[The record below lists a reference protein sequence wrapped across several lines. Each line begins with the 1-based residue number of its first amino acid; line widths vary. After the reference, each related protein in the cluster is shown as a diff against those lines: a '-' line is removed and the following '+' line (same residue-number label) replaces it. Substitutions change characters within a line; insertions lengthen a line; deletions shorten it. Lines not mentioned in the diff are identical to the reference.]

1 MINHSA
7 LWNDHRIHINHMI
20 CTSMSPEELDILRTL
35 CHVFKSEDSLE
46 IEDVERILSFDL
58 RFLTPDESEQAVRRL
73 IETGWLEA
81 KDEILTSTI
90 PLSGVKKP
98 PLSWM
103 PRPIRLLNPVNY
115 NQEHLKDEPKSEPN
129 EEQTIREVQPQ
140 MDKKSEETVNEN
152 DPRSGKERL
161 LIGYISR
168 KTGLAKEEIIRRRDR
183 KNKALEPSTTWIC
196 LALIAREQGLEMS
209 EIIQS
214 LSSF

>member
-1 MINHSA
+1 
-7 LWNDHRIHINHMI
+7 
-20 CTSMSPEELDILRTL
+20 MSPEELDILRTL
-35 CHVFKSEDSLE
+35 CHIFKSDDNLE

-73 IETGWLEA
+73 IETGWLEE

-90 PLSGVKKP
+90 PLSGVEKP

-115 NQEHLKDEPKSEPN
+115 NQENLKDEPKPEPN
-129 EEQTIREVQPQ
+129 KAQTVSEVQPEIA
-140 MDKKSEETVNEN
+140 MKSEQTGNAD

>member
-1 MINHSA
+1 
-7 LWNDHRIHINHMI
+7 
-20 CTSMSPEELDILRTL
+20 MSPEELDILRTL
-35 CHVFKSEDSLE
+35 CHVFKSEDCLE

-58 RFLTPDESEQAVRRL
+58 RFLTPDDSEQAVRRL
-73 IETGWLEA
+73 IESGWLIE

-90 PLSGVKKP
+90 PLSGIEKP

-115 NQEHLKDEPKSEPN
+115 NRENLKDEPKSEQNKP
-129 EEQTIREVQPQ
+129 QTVSEVQPKIA
-140 MDKKSEETVNEN
+140 KKSQQTVNAD

-161 LIGYISR
+161 LLGYISR

>member
-1 MINHSA
+1 
-7 LWNDHRIHINHMI
+7 
-20 CTSMSPEELDILRTL
+20 MSPEELDILRTL

-58 RFLTPDESEQAVRRL
+58 RFLNPDESEQAVRRL
-73 IETGWLEA
+73 IETGWLKA
-81 KDEILTSTI
+81 KDEIITSTI
-90 PLSGVKKP
+90 PLSGVEKP

-115 NQEHLKDEPKSEPN
+115 NQENLQDEPKSEPN
-129 EEQTIREVQPQ
+129 EEQTVREVQPQ
-140 MDKKSEETVNEN
+140 MDEDSKETVNAD

>member
-1 MINHSA
+1 
-7 LWNDHRIHINHMI
+7 
-20 CTSMSPEELDILRTL
+20 MSPEELDILRTL

-58 RFLTPDESEQAVRRL
+58 RFLTPDDSEQAVRRL
-73 IETGWLEA
+73 IESGWLIE

-90 PLSGVKKP
+90 PLSGIEKP

-115 NQEHLKDEPKSEPN
+115 NRENLKDEPKSEQNKP
-129 EEQTIREVQPQ
+129 QTVSEVQPKIA
-140 MDKKSEETVNEN
+140 KKSQQTVNAD

-161 LIGYISR
+161 LLGYISR

>member
-1 MINHSA
+1 
-7 LWNDHRIHINHMI
+7 
-20 CTSMSPEELDILRTL
+20 MSPEELDILRTL
-35 CHVFKSEDSLE
+35 CHVFKSEDNLE

-73 IETGWLEA
+73 IEAGWLKE

-90 PLSGVKKP
+90 PLSGVEKP

-115 NQEHLKDEPKSEPN
+115 NQENLKDEPKSEPN
-129 EEQTIREVQPQ
+129 KAQNVSEVQPEIAMKPEQ
-140 MDKKSEETVNEN
+140 TVNTD

>member
-1 MINHSA
+1 
-7 LWNDHRIHINHMI
+7 
-20 CTSMSPEELDILRTL
+20 MSPEELDILRTL
-35 CHVFKSEDSLE
+35 CHVFKSEDNLE

-73 IETGWLEA
+73 IEAGWLKE

-90 PLSGVKKP
+90 PLSGVEKP

-115 NQEHLKDEPKSEPN
+115 SQENLKDEPESEPK
-129 EEQTIREVQPQ
+129 EEQTVREVQPQ
-140 MDKKSEETVNEN
+140 MDENSEETVNAD

>member
-1 MINHSA
+1 
-7 LWNDHRIHINHMI
+7 
-20 CTSMSPEELDILRTL
+20 MSPEELDVLRTL

-46 IEDVERILSFDL
+46 TEDVERILSFDL

-73 IETGWLEA
+73 IETGWLKA

-90 PLSGVKKP
+90 PLSDVEKP

-115 NQEHLKDEPKSEPN
+115 NQEHLKDQPKSEPN
-129 EEQTIREVQPQ
+129 EEKIVHKVQPQ
-140 MDKKSEETVNEN
+140 IDKNSEETVNAD

-161 LIGYISR
+161 LVGYISR
-168 KTGLAKEEIIRRRDR
+168 KTGLSKEEIIRRRDR

>member
-1 MINHSA
+1 
-7 LWNDHRIHINHMI
+7 
-20 CTSMSPEELDILRTL
+20 MSPEELDILRTL

-58 RFLTPDESEQAVRRL
+58 RFLTPDDSEQAVRRL
-73 IETGWLEA
+73 IESGWLIE

-90 PLSGVKKP
+90 PLSGIEKP

-115 NQEHLKDEPKSEPN
+115 NRENLKGEPKSEQNKP
-129 EEQTIREVQPQ
+129 QTVREVQPKIA
-140 MDKKSEETVNEN
+140 KKSQQTVNAD

-161 LIGYISR
+161 LLGYISR

>member
-1 MINHSA
+1 
-7 LWNDHRIHINHMI
+7 
-20 CTSMSPEELDILRTL
+20 MSPEELDILRTL
-35 CHVFKSEDSLE
+35 CHVFKSEDNLE

-73 IETGWLEA
+73 IEAGWLKE
-81 KDEILTSTI
+81 KNEILTSTI
-90 PLSGVKKP
+90 PLSGVEKP

-115 NQEHLKDEPKSEPN
+115 NQENLREEPESETK
-129 EEQTIREVQPQ
+129 EEQIVREIQPQ
-140 MDKKSEETVNEN
+140 IDKKSEQAVNAD

>member
-1 MINHSA
+1 
-7 LWNDHRIHINHMI
+7 
-20 CTSMSPEELDILRTL
+20 MSPEELDILRTL

-58 RFLTPDESEQAVRRL
+58 RFLTPDDSEQAVRRL
-73 IETGWLEA
+73 IESGWLIE

-90 PLSGVKKP
+90 PLSGIEKP

-115 NQEHLKDEPKSEPN
+115 NRENLRDEPKSEQNKP
-129 EEQTIREVQPQ
+129 QTVGEVQPKIA
-140 MDKKSEETVNEN
+140 KKSQQTVNAD

-161 LIGYISR
+161 LLGYISR

>member
-1 MINHSA
+1 
-7 LWNDHRIHINHMI
+7 
-20 CTSMSPEELDILRTL
+20 MSPEELDILRTL

-73 IETGWLEA
+73 IETGWLKE
-81 KDEILTSTI
+81 KGEILTSTI
-90 PLSGVKKP
+90 PLSGVEKP

-115 NQEHLKDEPKSEPN
+115 NQENLRDEPKSEII
-129 EEQTIREVQPQ
+129 EEQTVSKNQPPI
-140 MDKKSEETVNEN
+140 DKRSEQTVNAD

-168 KTGLAKEEIIRRRDR
+168 KTGLSKEEIIRRRDR

>member
-1 MINHSA
+1 
-7 LWNDHRIHINHMI
+7 
-20 CTSMSPEELDILRTL
+20 MSPEELDILRTL
-35 CHVFKSEDSLE
+35 CHVFKSEDCLE

-58 RFLTPDESEQAVRRL
+58 RFLTPDDSEQAVRRL
-73 IETGWLEA
+73 IESGWLIE

-90 PLSGVKKP
+90 PLSGIEKP

-115 NQEHLKDEPKSEPN
+115 NREILKDEPKSEQKKP
-129 EEQTIREVQPQ
+129 QTVSEVQPKIA
-140 MDKKSEETVNEN
+140 KKSQQTVNAD

-161 LIGYISR
+161 LLGYISR

>member
-1 MINHSA
+1 
-7 LWNDHRIHINHMI
+7 
-20 CTSMSPEELDILRTL
+20 MSPEELDILRTL

-58 RFLTPDESEQAVRRL
+58 RFLTPDDSEQAVRRL
-73 IETGWLEA
+73 IESGWLIE

-90 PLSGVKKP
+90 PLSGIEKP

-115 NQEHLKDEPKSEPN
+115 NRENLKDEPRSEQNKP
-129 EEQTIREVQPQ
+129 QTVSEVQPKIA
-140 MDKKSEETVNEN
+140 KKSQQTVNAD

-161 LIGYISR
+161 LLGYISR

>member
-1 MINHSA
+1 
-7 LWNDHRIHINHMI
+7 
-20 CTSMSPEELDILRTL
+20 MSPEELDILRTL

-58 RFLTPDESEQAVRRL
+58 RFLTPDDSEQAVRRL
-73 IETGWLEA
+73 IESGWLIE

-90 PLSGVKKP
+90 PLSGIEKP

-115 NQEHLKDEPKSEPN
+115 NRENLKDEPKSEQNKPK
-129 EEQTIREVQPQ
+129 TVSEVQPKIA
-140 MDKKSEETVNEN
+140 KKSQQTVNAD

-161 LIGYISR
+161 LLGYISR

>member
-1 MINHSA
+1 
-7 LWNDHRIHINHMI
+7 
-20 CTSMSPEELDILRTL
+20 MSPEELDILRTL
-35 CHVFKSEDSLE
+35 CHIFKSEDNLE

-73 IETGWLEA
+73 IETGWLEE

-90 PLSGVKKP
+90 PLSGVEKP

-115 NQEHLKDEPKSEPN
+115 DQENLKDEPEPEPN
-129 EEQTIREVQPQ
+129 KAQTVSEVQPEIA
-140 MDKKSEETVNEN
+140 MKSEQTGNAD

>member
-1 MINHSA
+1 
-7 LWNDHRIHINHMI
+7 
-20 CTSMSPEELDILRTL
+20 MSPEELDILRTL

-58 RFLTPDESEQAVRRL
+58 RFLTPDDSEQAVRRL
-73 IETGWLEA
+73 IESGWLIE

-90 PLSGVKKP
+90 PLSGIEKP

-115 NQEHLKDEPKSEPN
+115 NRENLKDEPKSEQNKP
-129 EEQTIREVQPQ
+129 QTVSEVQPKIS
-140 MDKKSEETVNEN
+140 KKSQQTVNAD

-161 LIGYISR
+161 LLGYISR

>member
-1 MINHSA
+1 
-7 LWNDHRIHINHMI
+7 
-20 CTSMSPEELDILRTL
+20 MSPEELDILRTL
-35 CHVFKSEDSLE
+35 CHVFKSEDNLE

-73 IETGWLEA
+73 IEAGWLKE

-90 PLSGVKKP
+90 PLSGVEKP

-115 NQEHLKDEPKSEPN
+115 NQENLKDEPKSEPN
-129 EEQTIREVQPQ
+129 KAQNVSEVQPEIA
-140 MDKKSEETVNEN
+140 MKSEQTVNTD

-168 KTGLAKEEIIRRRDR
+168 KTGLAKE
-183 KNKALEPSTTWIC
+183 
-196 LALIAREQGLEMS
+196 
-209 EIIQS
+209 
-214 LSSF
+214 